1 MKKQFLLYAISLLV
15 SGPGAT
21 AAVEYEGYT
30 NPAGNK
36 FPIAV
41 YDNVS
46 INATKNGQPL
56 TEDEQKDY
64 FKDIKGA
71 FFNVVLWG
79 KGNCND
85 SKTKNKWVP
94 YLNSLGM
101 NTIISSRGYS
111 LTRSKTRYDANTPDS
126 ILLHDNWEG
135 LKRVITNY
143 SQDPNVW
150 GYWVSDEPGKP
161 NLHKPVFEMEP
172 YQVAVLPTFN
182 RVHKFRGEKVAFANF
197 AAVAAPTILGDF
209 YTDDPEHPNPD
220 IYIPNFEDFLD
231 YMVNELGLKFLTFDL
246 YPVIHNESEYG
257 IGSGWV
263 IKPFYYNMMDLYGRY
278 CRDRKIPVWLTMLSV
293 EHANYK
299 LNGELIWEYP
309 EITDGL
315 LRLQAMNGLAFGMKG
330 LLYWQYGSQGEK
342 SGTTVYR
349 SALYDINKME
359 TTPAWNATRY
369 VNCDVEQYG
378 KYLLNAT
385 YDRGC
390 LALNDSIKY
399 TTSSF
404 DSFPQ
409 FTDTFECIKKLTF
422 EENDNEARF
431 LLTHLT
437 GEDGDYVAVVNQDH
451 INRHKIKLTFYPE
464 NKVKYIKLLY
474 MPANSIGDII
484 KGETE
489 PIDLESLGVNLNLA
503 PGSMALFKY
512 QK

>member
-1 MKKQFLLYAISLLV
+1 MKKQLLLYAIALLV

-30 NPAGNK
+30 NPAGDK
-36 FPIAV
+36 FPIAIF
-41 YDNVS
+41 DNVP

-56 TEDEQKDY
+56 TEAEQKAY
-64 FKDIKGA
+64 FDDIKNCG
-71 FFNVVLWG
+71 FNVELWD
-79 KGNCND
+79 KGCSLND
-85 SKTKNKWVP
+85 MPLMNKWTH
-94 YLNSLGM
+94 YLKELDMGIILNSQ
-101 NTIISSRGYS
+101 GYC
-111 LTRSKTRYDANTPDS
+111 LTRSSEPGDANTPYS
-126 ILLHDNWEG
+126 VLLKDNWTALG
-135 LKRVITNY
+135 NVMNNHRQNP
-143 SQDPNVW
+143 DVW
-150 GYWVSDEPGKP
+150 GFHVMDEPAPKNW
-161 NLHKPVFEMEP
+161 NLPV
-172 YQVAVLPTFN
+172 YQLKEDEVAAIPTFDMVN
-182 RVHKFRGEKVAFANF
+182 TNKGSKIAYANF
-197 AAVAAPTILGDF
+197 AAAAAPSILGDF
-209 YTDDPEHPNPD
+209 YTDNLKNPNPE
-220 IYIPNFEDFLD
+220 IYVPNFENYLD
-231 YMVNELGLKFLTFDL
+231 HMVDIFDLKFLTFDL
-246 YPVIHNESEYG
+246 YPVISNDAGCEPDWIIRS
-257 IGSGWV
+257 
-263 IKPFYYNMMDLYGRY
+263 FYYNMMDLYGRY
-278 CRDRKIPVWLTMLSV
+278 CRDRKVPVWLTMLSV
-293 EHANYK
+293 EHSYDGP
-299 LNGELIWEYP
+299 GEDDDWSYP
-309 EITDGL
+309 EITEGL
-315 LRLQAMNGLAFGMKG
+315 LRMQAMNGLAFGMKG
-330 LLYWQYGSQGEK
+330 LVYWRYGAQNK
-342 SGTTVYR
+342 MSGNYFYK

-359 TTPAWNATRY
+359 KTSAWNAARY

-390 LALNDSIKY
+390 LALNDTTKY
-399 TTSSF
+399 TTLSF

-422 EENDNEARF
+422 EENDHEARV

-437 GEDGDYVAVVNQDH
+437 GEDGDYVVVVNQDH

>member
-1 MKKQFLLYAISLLV
+1 MKKRFLLYAIALLV

-30 NPAGNK
+30 NPAGDK

-56 TEDEQKDY
+56 TEDEQKAY

-126 ILLHDNWEG
+126 ILLQDNWEG

-197 AAVAAPTILGDF
+197 AAVAAPSILGDF

-220 IYIPNFEDFLD
+220 IYIPNFENFLD
-231 YMVNELGLKFLTFDL
+231 YMVDELGLKFLTFDL
-246 YPVIHNESEYG
+246 YPVIHNEGAYG

-293 EHANYK
+293 EHANYD
-299 LNGELIWEYP
+299 LNGVLDWEYP

-330 LLYWQYGSQGEK
+330 ILYWQYGAQGEK

-359 TTPAWNATRY
+359 TTPAWNASRY

-378 KYLLNAT
+378 KYILNAT

-390 LALNDSIKY
+390 LALSDSIKY

-404 DSFPQ
+404 HSFPQ

-422 EENDNEARF
+422 EENDHEARV

-464 NKVKYIKLLY
+464 NKVKHIKLLY
-474 MPANSIGDII
+474 MPANSIGNIGDY
-484 KGETE
+484 G
-489 PIDLESLGVNLNLA
+489 PVDLESLGVNLDLA
-503 PGSMALFKY
+503 PGALALFKY